1 MITNLFKQK
10 NSIFLIIFYFIV
22 IIFTLNS
29 MDQHGIHIEEKY
41 HRLNGHYWLNY
52 VAQIFNLSDL
62 IATTELKIKSIS
74 DYTLSP
80 VSYYNKYGVIFD
92 LPMAFF
98 EIIFQKEN
106 AYQIYYS
113 KHFFS
118 FLIFL
123 ISSLFFFLILIERYK
138 NFFICFVGL
147 ILYVTTPRIFG
158 DSFLYKD
165 VLYLSF
171 FTITLYFFLKSID
184 KFKYKNLLFFSF
196 FSAISF
202 SLKIFTIFIPVIFF
216 ISILIKNFFS
226 KKFYF
231 YLKKFIFYQTF
242 FFLFSFILWPYL
254 WENSFENFINLFTA
268 MKNDLVNVKV
278 FYNNHYIQNSLLPDT
293 YIIKWIFIST
303 PILQLF
309 FFIF

>member
-10 NSIFLIIFYFIV
+10 KSIFLIIFYFIV
-22 IIFTLNS
+22 IIFTLNY

-52 VAQIFNLSDL
+52 VAKIFNLSDL
-62 IATTELKIKSIS
+62 LATTELKIKSIS

-98 EIIFQKEN
+98 EIIFKRK
-106 AYQIYYS
+106 I
-113 KHFFS
+113 
-118 FLIFL
+118 LIKSIIANILAFN
-123 ISSLFFFLILIERYK
+123 LFIKFIIFFLILIKRYK

-171 FTITLYFFLKSID
+171 TITLYFF
-184 KFKYKNLLFFSF
+184 
-196 FSAISF
+196 
-202 SLKIFTIFIPVIFF
+202 KI
-216 ISILIKNFFS
+216 N
-226 KKFYF
+226 
-231 YLKKFIFYQTF
+231 
-242 FFLFSFILWPYL
+242 
-254 WENSFENFINLFTA
+254 
-268 MKNDLVNVKV
+268 
-278 FYNNHYIQNSLLPDT
+278 
-293 YIIKWIFIST
+293 
-303 PILQLF
+303 
-309 FFIF
+309 